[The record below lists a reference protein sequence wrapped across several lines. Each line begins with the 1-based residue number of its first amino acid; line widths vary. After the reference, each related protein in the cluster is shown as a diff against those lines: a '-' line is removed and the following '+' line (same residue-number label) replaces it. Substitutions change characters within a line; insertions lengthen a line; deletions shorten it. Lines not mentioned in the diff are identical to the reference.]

1 MQRKLYADTLATELL
16 NMSPPTQDEEDGNVN
31 EKVKVHSKGLGLVR
45 APANYEAAINQDNK
59 DDENEENNEYD
70 QIPGLMTN

>member
-16 NMSPPTQDEEDGNVN
+16 NMSPQTQDEEDENVN

-45 APANYEAAINQDNK
+45 ALANYAAAIN
-59 DDENEENNEYD
+59 
-70 QIPGLMTN
+70 

>member
-16 NMSPPTQDEEDGNVN
+16 NMSPQTQDEEDGNVN
-31 EKVKVHSKGLGLVR
+31 EMEHVQHKGLGLAR
-45 APANYEAAINQDNK
+45 APASYAAAINQDNK

-70 QIPGLMTN
+70 LIPGLMTN